1 MGFHHEGHEARSAGN
16 DSSQFLAADPLHLPG
31 VVLLALSH
39 VSLYHFIQETAS
51 HSLFPL
57 SPAPFSM
64 SLRLSQEF
72 PLIGSHTVQS

>member
-1 MGFHHEGHEARSAGN
+1 MGFYQEGHDTHSAGN
-16 DSSQFLAADPLHLPG
+16 ESSQELAADILHLPG

-39 VSLYHFIQETAS
+39 VALYHFIQETAS
-51 HSLFPL
+51 YSLFPL

-72 PLIGSHTVQS
+72 PLIGSHTAQS